1 MGWFPP
7 PPNCLPAKLSSVWA
21 AGLTHWH
28 WPPGGEA
35 ERCDVPNDCLMF
47 HDNSIGLVPELSI
60 RISFTFSSRSFGD
73 TLFLVFGSATAA
85 SGCGTRH
92 FQPIAPPPAAALP
105 AQLIWWTAAL
115 LPAALLPSQFHAP
128 SVVCCLMLLC
138 VSVRSGTGPSARQSP
153 PANPEPIRIQP
164 HSFIPWAV
172 FWEPERALSQFPTG
186 PSCLI
191 RFRNIIAA
199 TIPPDPPL
207 QPQHTSLLSHS
218 QTRRRHGRYE
228 CRLAQF

>member
-7 PPNCLPAKLSSVWA
+7 PPDCLPAKLSSVWAA

-153 PANPEPIRIQP
+153 PEPASKPRTHPNPTTL
-164 HSFIPWAV
+164 FY
-172 FWEPERALSQFPTG
+172 
-186 PSCLI
+186 
-191 RFRNIIAA
+191 
-199 TIPPDPPL
+199 
-207 QPQHTSLLSHS
+207 SLGRVLGTRESLVPVPNRPVLSHS
-218 QTRRRHGRYE
+218 FPQHHRRHHPPGPSPSATTHISSE
-228 CRLAQF
+228 SQPDTTQTWTL